1 MPKLQNHASEKR
13 APRKPGGQVATALF
27 LFLGISIIGVLA
39 IFAYETSRILLVR
52 DQLKTCADIA
62 ALSGETTLLSS
73 SQNFQ
78 SAQASA
84 RNTALN
90 MLRRNSILGIPITSI
105 TEAASKE
112 SLRPSP
118 GNAQVYFEFIDPV
131 TGAVGSQNSNVL
143 RVHTAYSYPVFGGQF
158 MGIGNTVYT
167 VAVTTKAALPSLDI
181 YMLLDLSSSMDDQTP
196 VTSVLRS
203 WDPAIGPEGSSKYSV
218 PNTAGGGAGV
228 LSNVFCGMV
237 NGNPVNGLPPHH
249 LDVTQQQYALACN
262 KCFSELQQ
270 VNNPTAA
277 TSPLRG
283 LSDDHPPGDTPP
295 AGGVGIDG
303 LQVGY
308 SSNGNF
314 VGGNQGRLGSGNQ
327 AGTPGAPN
335 NPPTPLDPT
344 LPGPGFT
351 YSPPPGN
358 TPPNPSGY
366 GSTMTFRPKSGDK
379 YDPLFLPNTDNYR
392 SRISSMPAL
401 RKRTAFD
408 TNAFAQGTPGG
419 GVAGS
424 YPQCTFTHLIVN
436 LNGGDSYS
444 GTSNMGFN
452 FPNLGSVVEAS
463 LGNLE
468 TTTTAK
474 NACVNL
480 SALGVQPKAGYQ
492 DAYKLTA
499 AQRVEPL
506 SSVTNCM
513 GKFVNKIR
521 YSTDPHFG
529 LVTFS
534 YEAGNNPQDTLT
546 DWNVSWAYPQGGVG
560 NFPIPGIHVS
570 QSADNFN
577 SLLGTITP
585 SNDVSNGSRNML
597 VAFGGANVA
606 MALSNALNHLD
617 PNGGE
622 ATTRPGATRAIVL
635 VTDGLPTVDL
645 NKNRYSTPPPD
656 NEPALSDARAQAIRA
671 KQAGIPIYVVALSQ
685 QPDLNPHMDST
696 YSDTEQ
702 GGIAYE
708 SGQGAKYYRVAWN
721 GINPTR
727 QELDRTF
734 GNIARQLVNL
744 VK

>member
-1 MPKLQNHASEKR
+1 MFRQNQNKHASSFKKT
-13 APRKPGGQVATALF
+13 RKPRGQVATALF
-27 LFLGISIIGVLA
+27 LFLGLSIIGVLA
-39 IFAYETSRILLVR
+39 IFCYEMSRILLVR

-73 SQNFQ
+73 SQAFQ
-78 SAQASA
+78 TAQTSA

-90 MLRRNSILGIPITSI
+90 MLRRNSILGIPIANI

-112 SLRPSP
+112 SLSPSP

-131 TGAVGSQNSNVL
+131 TGAIGGQNSNVL
-143 RVHTAYSYPVFGGQF
+143 RVHTAYSYPVFGGQLL
-158 MGIGNTVYT
+158 GVGNTVYT

-203 WDPAIGPEGSSKYSV
+203 WDPAAGADGAPRYTIPG
-218 PNTAGGGAGV
+218 TGGGGNGP
-228 LSNVFCGMV
+228 LGQVFCGMA
-237 NGNPVNGLPPHH
+237 NGNPVNSLPPHH
-249 LDVTQQQYALACN
+249 LDVTQQQFALACN

-295 AGGVGIDG
+295 TGGVGPDG

-308 SSNGNF
+308 SSTSGQFIGGGPRPPNGAGIPGAPDLT
-314 VGGNQGRLGSGNQ
+314 GGSQGV
-327 AGTPGAPN
+327 GTPFVPPPN
-335 NPPTPLDPT
+335 NPP
-344 LPGPGFT
+344 
-351 YSPPPGN
+351 
-358 TPPNPSGY
+358 PNPTGY
-366 GSTMTFRPKSGDK
+366 GSTMTFRPKSGDRF
-379 YDPLFLPNTDNYR
+379 DPLFLPNTDNYR
-392 SRISSMPAL
+392 TRLSSAPA
-401 RKRTAFD
+401 RKTKTSFDATAL
-408 TNAFAQGTPGG
+408 AQGATGG
-419 GVAGS
+419 GTAGG

-436 LNGGDSYS
+436 INGGGSYS

-452 FPNLGSVVEAS
+452 FPNIGSAVEAS

-468 TTTTAK
+468 SQTAAR
-474 NACVNL
+474 NACINL
-480 SALGVQPKAGYQ
+480 NGLGIQPKAGYQ
-492 DAYKLTA
+492 DAYRLTA
-499 AQRVEPL
+499 ATKVEPL
-506 SSVTNCM
+506 FSVTNCM
-513 GKFVNKIR
+513 SKFVNKIR

-534 YEAGNNPQDTLT
+534 YEAGNSPGDTLT

-570 QSADNFN
+570 PSADNFN

-585 SNDVSNGSRNML
+585 STDVANGSRNML

-617 PNGGE
+617 PNGGQS
-622 ATTRPGATRAIVL
+622 TTRPGATRAIVL

-656 NEPALSDARAQAIRA
+656 NEPAVSDARAQAMRA
-671 KQAGIPIYVVALSQ
+671 KQAGIPVYVVALSQ
-685 QPDLNPHMDST
+685 EPELNQHMDTT

-702 GGIAYE
+702 GGLAYE
-708 SGQGAKYYRVAWN
+708 SGQGAKYYRVAWQ
-721 GINPTR
+721 GVNPTR